1 MTLEL
6 LVCTIDLGIHNV
18 KHLLLAPIEGVSYLV
33 SWQHSHDFI
42 AHSVPPE
49 LQRDD
54 VKIITLKG
62 RGLSR
67 NRNNAIRHASA
78 DICLI
83 ADDDC
88 TYRSEYFAQIIDV
101 FSKNTSLHLATFMMK
116 HSADGKQYPAHSF
129 SLSHYAKGYY
139 ATSFEIAFRR
149 EFVQGRIWFNENF
162 GLGAPVL
169 QSGEENLFIKDA
181 TDAGLHC
188 RFFPIVV
195 VEHNH
200 PTTSSSR
207 ISQPGVIM
215 AEGAYIS
222 IAYPLSCLP
231 RLLLKAFRL
240 NKANRLGYFKNLS
253 LLCQGISHIRSKN
266 RI

>member
-1 MTLEL
+1 MTLQL

-49 LQRDD
+49 LLRDD
-54 VKIITLKG
+54 VKVITMKG

-88 TYRSEYFAQIIDV
+88 SYQPQYFAHIIDV
-101 FSKNTSLHLATFMMK
+101 FSKHPSLHLASFMMK
-116 HSADGKQYPAHSF
+116 HSADGKQYPSHSF

-149 EFVQGRIWFNENF
+149 DAVQGHIWFNELF

-181 TDAGLHC
+181 TDAMLDC

-222 IAYPLSCLP
+222 IAYPCTCIP
-231 RLLLKAFRL
+231 RLLLKAHRL
-240 NKANRLGYFKNLS
+240 HRANRLGFFKNLS
-253 LLCQGISHIRSKN
+253 LLTQGISYIRSQ
-266 RI
+266 R